1 MDSENEGAVGGTPF
15 NESSSTSGRNSPV
28 EFSEAH
34 GSPLRFSP
42 KAFGKNSPVAAS
54 SLMHSP
60 LSKSKVLEL
69 KKGELKERLESLG
82 HEAIGTKVQLQKQ
95 LQAVLS
101 PKLLKDQVQ
110 REQMDLERQ
119 WQREE
124 KDREFQLTKLKMEL
138 EADERRELRRLNAK
152 AEEQRLKAEE
162 QRLKAEEQRLRAEE
176 KRLEAVTTEKRLA
189 NSIEV
194 KQLQLEQDKIAL
206 EAKKLEIGNS
216 GTRSVSS
223 HGDQGMFRVSSAL
236 KLIPKFDNGDIEN
249 YLRTFEKAV
258 VMNNIPKEQ
267 RANLLFPQLSLKG
280 REVFQALDLEEI
292 MDYDVVKERVLLA
305 YERVPEFYRKR
316 FRGMVKEKHETYS
329 TFAFRLGLPF
339 QRWVEGSKAVES
351 VDKLC
356 DLIKMEQFTK
366 ALPKDLNRWLIDRK
380 PNNVS
385 EAAKLADEFDVQGKQ
400 EPVMSCV
407 AEGYKKPNF
416 GWKANQNSQN
426 SAAVR
431 KVSPTRFGNSN
442 GDKFAEEIVCGYC
455 KKSGHVISRC
465 KRLQWKNNQINRGVE
480 GNWRST
486 EASVA
491 PIGLVVEP
499 SVACDKVFD
508 KGFGDLCVGVDRR
521 YAPFCD
527 IGCLHLLDGNT
538 VSLCC
543 LRDSGCLQ
551 SLLDR
556 KVLAGVEYK
565 ELDDKRLVK
574 GISGEILELPL
585 VEIWVESKFVK
596 GKVIFAV
603 LEHGLPEGVGAL
615 IGNDIASERE
625 LLDVLAITRAQT
637 RALEEERQP
646 VLAQNNAVIQDN
658 AVIEDNVLDGS
669 LSQLFEESV
678 DVVSTFVSHHD
689 LVKLQHAEDEFKQF
703 FVSAEA
709 TDSSGI
715 QNGVFEI
722 VNEVLVRR
730 WGGV

>member
-1 MDSENEGAVGGTPF
+1 MESEGEDEGVGGAPF
-15 NESSSTSGRNSPV
+15 NGSSSSSSSGRNTPV

-42 KAFGKNSPVAAS
+42 KAFGKHSPVAAS

-101 PKLLKDQVQ
+101 PTLLKDQVQ
-110 REQMDLERQ
+110 REQMELDRQ

-124 KDREFQLTKLKMEL
+124 RDREFQLVKWKL
-138 EADERRELRRLNAK
+138 EADERKELRRLELEAK
-152 AEEQRLKAEE
+152 
-162 QRLKAEEQRLRAEE
+162 AEE
-176 KRLEAVTTEKRLA
+176 KRLEAKAEEKRLRAETTKKRLELEAQATEKRLA

-216 GTRSVSS
+216 GSRPVSS

-267 RANLLFPQLSLKG
+267 WANLLFPQLSLKG

-339 QRWVEGSKAVES
+339 QRWVESSKAVES
-351 VDKLC
+351 VEKLC
-356 DLIKMEQFTK
+356 DLVKMEQFTK
-366 ALPKDLNRWLIDRK
+366 ALPKDCHRWFIDRK
-380 PNNVS
+380 PANVS
-385 EAAKLADEFDVQGKQ
+385 EGAKMADEFEIQGKQ

-416 GWKANQNSQN
+416 GWKTNQNSQN
-426 SAAVR
+426 FAGVR
-431 KVSPTRFGNSN
+431 KVSPTRFGNSS

-455 KKSGHVISRC
+455 KKSGHGISYC
-465 KRLQWKNNQINRGVE
+465 KKLKWRNSQINQGIE
-480 GNWRST
+480 GNWRSK
-486 EASVA
+486 EAAVA

-499 SVACDKVFD
+499 SVAFDKVFD

-527 IGCLHLLDGNT
+527 MGCLHLLDGNT
-538 VSLCC
+538 VSIVC

-551 SLLDR
+551 SLLD
-556 KVLAGVEYK
+556 KHVLDGFDYK

-585 VEIWVESKFVK
+585 VEVRVESKFVK

-603 LEHGLPEGVGAL
+603 IDHGLPQGVGAL

-625 LLDVLAITRAQT
+625 LLDVLAITRAKA

-646 VLAQNNAVIQDN
+646 VLVQDN
-658 AVIEDNVLDGS
+658 AVIEDNVLD
-669 LSQLFEESV
+669 
-678 DVVSTFVSHHD
+678 
-689 LVKLQHAEDEFKQF
+689 
-703 FVSAEA
+703 
-709 TDSSGI
+709 SS
-715 QNGVFEI
+715 F
-722 VNEVLVRR
+722 
-730 WGGV
+730 